1 MQIEEF
7 STCKMHKPAQQ
18 DSEDFSSKLEKL
30 DIGNL
35 AFPTPT

>member
-1 MQIEEF
+1 MQNAEV
-7 STCKMHKPAQQ
+7 KPAQQ

>member
-1 MQIEEF
+1 MQNAEA
-7 STCKMHKPAQQ
+7 KPAQQ
-18 DSEDFSSKLEKL
+18 DSEDSKLDRL

>member
-1 MQIEEF
+1 MQNAEA
-7 STCKMHKPAQQ
+7 KLAKQ
-18 DSEDFSSKLEKL
+18 DSEDFSCKLEKL